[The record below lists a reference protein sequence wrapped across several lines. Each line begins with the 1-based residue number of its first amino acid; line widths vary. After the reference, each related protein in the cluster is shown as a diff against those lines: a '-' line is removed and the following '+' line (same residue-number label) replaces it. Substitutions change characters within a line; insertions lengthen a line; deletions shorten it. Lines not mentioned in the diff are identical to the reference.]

1 MIQVAPVPPSARRQQ
16 MAAEL
21 DPIEVPNSLLEDLD
35 SMPEVT
41 PSLRALFEDP
51 PTEAIDLP
59 IGEHGAYGS
68 TGAAWVRE
76 QRRRK
81 GVEKGLTNPF
91 KKQLQHAEKQ
101 LRQQQRRGAVMSI
114 VVAAQ
119 LKVENI
125 TERKELWDAQ
135 QRGHQYIENIIISA
149 LFGLCLT
156 RKLFVWR
163 SGCACLVN
171 YLFGGRAVPD
181 S

>member
-1 MIQVAPVPPSARRQQ
+1 MIQVAPSQGARRQQ

-21 DPIEVPNSLLEDLD
+21 DPIEVANSLLEDLD
-35 SMPEVT
+35 SMPEAT
-41 PSLRALFEDP
+41 PLQEALFADP
-51 PTEAIDLP
+51 PTDAIDLP

-68 TGAAWVRE
+68 TGAAWIRE
-76 QRRRK
+76 QRRRT
-81 GVEKGLTNPF
+81 GVESGVTNPF